1 MQGRK
6 LVIVEGNI
14 AAGKSTL
21 CKEMAQILNYALFI
35 EPTDKNPYLE
45 LYYKD
50 PKKYAFEMQIWFL
63 KQRFTTYCQAIRI
76 LLRGAGDDGK
86 EINGVILDRS
96 IFSDSVFA
104 KQNCIDGHFS
114 EEQYQQYLQLRNKLL
129 DLVVL
134 PHVVLYLDASPETCY
149 DRIHKLRK
157 RAGEEVIPLAYLTGL
172 SNCYE
177 LLIDELK
184 SKAGTEVAIVPW
196 NTFGSTHSVCQIIL
210 DRLFEHKKHSS
221 FLKTEAQG
229 NVREIDSEAFTSTS
243 KLNIISKKIEQLQ
256 NFVATD
262 EDIKRTL
269 EKAEEECSHSN
280 STNVDSQ
287 RMGAE
292 RCKSP
297 LTVSKVDETLLF
309 SPSDGMKAR
318 LKKNAAVVAEVDG
331 TKRIISP

>member
-1 MQGRK
+1 MQ
-6 LVIVEGNI
+6 EN
-14 AAGKSTL
+14 T
-21 CKEMAQILNYALFI
+21 QILNYALFI

-76 LLRGAGDDGK
+76 LLKGASDDGK
-86 EINGVILDRS
+86 KINGVILDRS

-104 KQNCIDGHFS
+104 KQNCIDGNFS
-114 EEQYQQYLQLRNKLL
+114 EEQYQQYLHFRNKLL

-184 SKAGTEVAIVPW
+184 SKPGTNVAIVPW
-196 NTFGSTHSVCQIIL
+196 NTFGSSRSVCQIVQDQL
-210 DRLFEHKKHSS
+210 LEQERLSNAKN
-221 FLKTEAQG
+221 
-229 NVREIDSEAFTSTS
+229 NVNEW
-243 KLNIISKKIEQLQ
+243 
-256 NFVATD
+256 
-262 EDIKRTL
+262 
-269 EKAEEECSHSN
+269 
-280 STNVDSQ
+280 
-287 RMGAE
+287 
-292 RCKSP
+292 
-297 LTVSKVDETLLF
+297 
-309 SPSDGMKAR
+309 
-318 LKKNAAVVAEVDG
+318 
-331 TKRIISP
+331 